1 MVKFAL
7 LIILI
12 ISFQGCAT
20 WLGIKKDS
28 NDAWKVTKDTSGK
41 AYDSTKKA
49 IHEATADQIFIY

>member
-1 MVKFAL
+1 MIKKFIL

-28 NDAWKVTKDTSGK
+28 KEVWDVTKDTSK
-41 AYDSTKKA
+41 KVYSSTKRS
-49 IHEATADQIFIY
+49 INEATSD

>member
-41 AYDSTKKA
+41 AYDSTKKV
-49 IHEATADQIFIY
+49 IHEATEE

>member
-1 MVKFAL
+1 VITKSIL

-28 NDAWKVTKDTSGK
+28 KEVWDVTTDTS
-41 AYDSTKKA
+41 KKVYNSA
-49 IHEATADQIFIY
+49 KKSINEATSD